1 MGTLTEI
8 FPSLDPN
15 ADHQARLIA
24 NAAVKDAAN
33 KMKNVTQTP
42 PSNTAST
49 FTVRSSSSAA
59 QSSGPPV
66 MVLQPGGT
74 FAIKKPG
81 ESAAQSSGAPVMVLQ
96 PDGTF
101 AMKKPG
107 ETPVFSAG
115 KPVLQ
120 AGKQVPQPETQTKGK
135 NPTIAGFIPEKG
147 GTTQSTG
154 FSFKPTFDIPSF
166 GSQPVFGGGGISG
179 SGVSGGVFGSGSSMF
194 GNTGPLSFGITSKNQ
209 PSSSVVQS
217 PSREEGRSKK
227 TVGLEQ

>member
-1 MGTLTEI
+1 
-8 FPSLDPN
+8 
-15 ADHQARLIA
+15 
-24 NAAVKDAAN
+24 
-33 KMKNVTQTP
+33 
-42 PSNTAST
+42 
-49 FTVRSSSSAA
+49 
-59 QSSGPPV
+59 
-66 MVLQPGGT
+66 MVLQHGGSFT
-74 FAIKKPG
+74 
-81 ESAAQSSGAPVMVLQ
+81 V
-96 PDGTF
+96 
-101 AMKKPG
+101 KKPG
-107 ETPVFSAG
+107 ETAVFSAG

-147 GTTQSTG
+147 GATQSTG

-166 GSQPVFGGGGISG
+166 GSQPVFGGGGGSGGISG
-179 SGVSGGVFGSGSSMF
+179 GGVSGGIFGSGSSMF

>member
-1 MGTLTEI
+1 
-8 FPSLDPN
+8 
-15 ADHQARLIA
+15 
-24 NAAVKDAAN
+24 
-33 KMKNVTQTP
+33 MKNVTQTP

-66 MVLQPGGT
+66 MVLQHGGS
-74 FAIKKPG
+74 FA
-81 ESAAQSSGAPVMVLQ
+81 V
-96 PDGTF
+96 
-101 AMKKPG
+101 KKPG
-107 ETPVFSAG
+107 ETAVFSAG

-166 GSQPVFGGGGISG
+166 GSQPVFGGGG
-179 SGVSGGVFGSGSSMF
+179 GGIFGSGSSMF

-217 PSREEGRSKK
+217 PSREEGRSMK

>member
-1 MGTLTEI
+1 
-8 FPSLDPN
+8 
-15 ADHQARLIA
+15 
-24 NAAVKDAAN
+24 
-33 KMKNVTQTP
+33 
-42 PSNTAST
+42 
-49 FTVRSSSSAA
+49 
-59 QSSGPPV
+59 
-66 MVLQPGGT
+66 MVLQPGGS

-81 ESAAQSSGAPVMVLQ
+81 ESAAQSSGAPAMVLQ
-96 PDGTF
+96 PDGLF

-115 KPVLQ
+115 KPVFPTGKPVLQ
-120 AGKQVPQPETQTKGK
+120 AGKQVPQPDTQTKGK

-147 GTTQSTG
+147 GTTQSTD

-194 GNTGPLSFGITSKNQ
+194 GNTGPLSFGISSKNQ

-227 TVGLEQ
+227 TVGLEQYTIPIITLGKEMQINRHS